1 MPLPKRSISLSA
13 AALAVGVI
21 AVGVAVS
28 GAPQRASAAVVG
40 PDIYV
45 DNLSG
50 ANCSDTGSTSG
61 SEATPFCT
69 ISAAAAVA
77 QQGQTVIVEGG
88 VYAPVTISV
97 SGEPGNPI
105 TFQGATTHTAVIEA
119 TAMTAAVLV
128 SGAHNVVIS
137 GFRVEASGAPGY
149 KVTGSSSDVT
159 INDTDLLPNPTAP
172 GIEVD
177 AASGVTVSRSSL
189 LGGTGVQ
196 VNSGASGV
204 VVTGNTLVS
213 TGPYSAVAVTGAPGT
228 DVTGNTLSVQCG
240 PAINVSGAS
249 AGASIEN
256 NIVTSSD
263 HAPSSACTD
272 ADGTTAIAV
281 SADST
286 SGTTAD
292 YNLISQSSA
301 FSAMYDWGGTTY
313 RDVATFRGATG
324 QGAHDLA
331 GNPLLGAQQD
341 TTTVNRGTAVWYP
354 VDNGSQA
361 IDSANADAPGE
372 LATDQLG
379 DPRSDDPNV
388 ANTGAGSGAGTS
400 TTYFDR
406 GAVELEGTADWGG
419 QSVSDSGP
427 LTVTAQQQITPT
439 WPTNGPLYFY
449 SYSFDG
455 GPTSYTGASSIQHA
469 FELAG
474 THTISM
480 GVYQGGL
487 NLIEGVRT
495 YDAVVGADYTPVT
508 PVRIL
513 DTRYG
518 TGVAQAG
525 AIPGRGT
532 LTLSIP
538 AIDGVPAADIS
549 AVVMN
554 VTVTGPTAPGDLTV
568 YPGDGTPPGTSNLN
582 FTAGQ
587 TVPNLVTVQLSGGK
601 ISFHNASAG
610 PVQVVADLSGF
621 YGPGGYG
628 FQPQSPARVL
638 DTRIGIGAPRQPLA
652 SRSRI
657 QLNLAGKVPAGAA
670 AVVLNV
676 TVTGPQRAGFL
687 KVYPDSPVVPGTSSV
702 NFTAGQ
708 TVANLVI
715 VPVANDIADIYNSS
729 PGAVQVIG
737 DLTGYFATGAPD
749 SFVPYGPIR
758 TDDTRGTSL
767 GPVKPGATYT
777 VGSADPYLDDDHG
790 SCPALACPPPVAL
803 VTNITVTQPTRAGDL
818 AVYPYN
824 SARPATSTLNFSA
837 GQTVPNLVV
846 MKQAPGGWA
855 LDAYNGSPGT
865 LQLVA
870 DEYGYFIAAAG

>member
-13 AALAVGVI
+13 AVLAVGVI

-50 ANCSDTGSTSG
+50 ANCSDTGSASG

-77 QQGQTVIVEGG
+77 QPGQTVIVEGG

-105 TFQGATTHTAVIEA
+105 TFQGATTQTAVIEA
-119 TAMTAAVLV
+119 TAKTTAVLV

-149 KVTGSSSDVT
+149 EVTGSSSDVT
-159 INDTDLLPNPTAP
+159 IDGTDLLPNPTAP

-177 AASGVTVSRSSL
+177 AASDVTVSRSSL
-189 LGGTGVQ
+189 VGGTGVQ

-240 PAINVSGAS
+240 PAIDVSGAS

-301 FSAMYDWGGTTY
+301 FTAMYDWGGTTY
-313 RDVATFRGATG
+313 RDLATFQGATG

-388 ANTGAGSGAGTS
+388 ANTGAGSGSGTS

-406 GAVELEGTADWGG
+406 GAVELEGDSQWGG
-419 QSVSDSGP
+419 QSVSVSGP

-455 GPTSYTGASSIQHA
+455 GATSYTGASSIQHT
-469 FELAG
+469 FEVAG

-495 YDAVVGADYTPVT
+495 YDAVVGADYTPVA

-518 TGVAQAG
+518 TGVARAG
-525 AIPGRGT
+525 AIPGRGK

-554 VTVTGPTAPGDLTV
+554 VTVTEPTAPGDLTV

-582 FTAGQ
+582 FTVGQ

-601 ISFHNASAG
+601 VSFHNASAG

-628 FQPQSPARVL
+628 FQPQSPARVV
-638 DTRIGIGAPRQPLA
+638 DTRVGTGAPRQPLA
-652 SRSRI
+652 SGSRI
-657 QLNLAGKVPAGAA
+657 QLNLAGKVPAGTA
-670 AVVLNV
+670 AVALNV

-729 PGAVQVIG
+729 PGTVQVIA

-777 VGSADPYLDDDHG
+777 VGSAYPYLDDDHG
-790 SCPALACPPPVAL
+790 SCPALACPPAVAL
-803 VTNITVTQPTRAGDL
+803 VTNITVTQPTRGGDL
-818 AVYPYN
+818 SVYPYN

-846 MKQAPGGWA
+846 MKQAPGDWA
-855 LDAYNGSPGT
+855 LDAYNDSPGT

-870 DEYGYFIAAAG
+870 DEYGYFITAAG